1 MVLGHY
7 ASAFLVRPHLPAAPF
22 WLLLLA
28 SNLAEFLWLVLA
40 LAGVEPT
47 KPDSILDATFN
58 NLDVHMTYSHNVVPN
73 LVLGVVV
80 LAVVQT
86 IWKNL
91 KLSLGCAFLT
101 CLHVWSDF
109 VVGFQHELVG
119 PDSMK
124 IGLNS
129 YGRFPYFAILIEWV
143 FAVLCLTYF
152 VFAEKA
158 RGRLVAGKKLALL
171 YGGFSIGI
179 LAWLPNAYTPM
190 RKLLG
195 L

>member
-7 ASAFLVRPHLPAAPF
+7 ASAFLVRPHLPKAPF
-22 WLLLLA
+22 WLLLVA
-28 SNLAEFLWLVLA
+28 ANLAEFLWLALA
-40 LAGVEPT
+40 LVGVEPT
-47 KPDSILDATFN
+47 RPDSILDATFN
-58 NLDVHMTYSHNVVPN
+58 NLDVHMTYSHNAVPN
-73 LVLGVVV
+73 LLLGAVVFVVV
-80 LAVVQT
+80 QL
-86 IWKNL
+86 IWKNA
-91 KLSLGCAFLT
+91 KLALACTFLT

-109 VVGFQHELVG
+109 IVGFPHELLG

-129 YGRFPYFAILIEWV
+129 YGRFPYAAILIEWA
-143 FAVLCLTYF
+143 FALACLTYF
-152 VFAEKA
+152 VLAEKN
-158 RGRLVAGKKLALL
+158 RGRIVPRKRLVLL
-171 YGGFSIGI
+171 YVGFTIGI

>member
-7 ASAFLVRPHLPAAPF
+7 ASAFLARPHVPTAPF

-28 SNLAEFLWLVLA
+28 SNLAEFLWLLLA
-40 LAGVEPT
+40 LVGIEPT
-47 KPDSILDATFN
+47 KPTSILDATFN

-73 LVLGVVV
+73 LLLGILVFG
-80 LAVVQT
+80 AVQL
-86 IWKNL
+86 IWKNT
-91 KLSLGCAFLT
+91 KLAVACAFLT

-109 VVGFQHELVG
+109 IVGFQHEVLG

-129 YGRFPYFAILIEWV
+129 YGRFPYLAILIEWL
-143 FAVLCLTYF
+143 FALVCLTYF
-152 VFAEKA
+152 AFAEKA
-158 RGRLVAGKKLALL
+158 RGRAVPRKKLVLL
-171 YGGFSIGI
+171 YVAFSIGI

-190 RKLLG
+190 RQLLG

>member
-7 ASAFLVRPHLPAAPF
+7 ASAFLVRPHLPTAPF
-22 WLLLLA
+22 WLLLLTA
-28 SNLAEFLWLVLA
+28 NLAEFLWLALA
-40 LAGVEPT
+40 LVGVEPT

-73 LVLGVVV
+73 LLLGVAVFV
-80 LAVVQT
+80 LVQL
-86 IWKNL
+86 IWKNT
-91 KLSLGCAFLT
+91 KLSLACAFLT

-109 VVGFQHELVG
+109 IVGFQHELLG
-119 PDSMK
+119 PTSMK

-129 YGRFPYFAILIEWV
+129 YGRFPYTAIVIKWIFAII
-143 FAVLCLTYF
+143 CLTYF
-152 VFAEKA
+152 VSAEKA
-158 RGRLVAGKKLALL
+158 RGRIVPRKKMILL
-171 YGGFSIGI
+171 YSAFTIGI

>member
-7 ASAFLVRPHLPAAPF
+7 ASAFLIRPHLPAAPF

-28 SNLAEFLWLVLA
+28 ANLAEFLWLALA
-40 LAGVEPT
+40 LVGVEPT
-47 KPDSILDATFN
+47 RPASILDATFN

-73 LVLGVVV
+73 LLLG
-80 LAVVQT
+80 AVVFVIVQL
-86 IWKNL
+86 IWKNT
-91 KLSLGCAFLT
+91 KLALACAFLT

-109 VVGFQHELVG
+109 IVGFQHELLG

-129 YGRFPYFAILIEWV
+129 YGRFPYGAIMIEWA
-143 FAVLCLTYF
+143 FALTCLTYF

-158 RGRLVAGKKLALL
+158 RGRAVAGKRLVLL
-171 YGGFSIGI
+171 YAGFTIGI

>member
-7 ASAFLVRPHLPAAPF
+7 AAAFLARPHLPTAPF

-28 SNLAEFLWLVLA
+28 ANLSEFLWLLLA

-73 LVLGVVV
+73 LVLGA
-80 LAVVQT
+80 AVFGIVQVG
-86 IWKNL
+86 WKNARL
-91 KLSLGCAFLT
+91 ALACMLLT
-101 CLHVWSDF
+101 WLHVWCDF
-109 VVGFQHELVG
+109 IVGFQHELLG
-119 PDSMK
+119 PESMK
-124 IGLNS
+124 VGLNS
-129 YGRFPYFAILIEWV
+129 YGRFPYAAIFIEWF
-143 FAVLCLTYF
+143 FALACLTYF
-152 VFAEKA
+152 VYAEKSK
-158 RGRLVAGKKLALL
+158 GRTVPRKKVLIL
-171 YGGFSIGI
+171 YSAFTVGI

-190 RKLLG
+190 RQLLG

>member
-22 WLLLLA
+22 WLLLLT
-28 SNLAEFLWLVLA
+28 SNLSEFLWLILA
-40 LAGVEPT
+40 LAGLEPV

-73 LVLGVVV
+73 LLLGV
-80 LAVVQT
+80 AVFFIVQL
-86 IWKNL
+86 IWKNA
-91 KLSLGCAFLT
+91 KLALACAFLT

-109 VVGFQHELVG
+109 IVGFQHELMG
-119 PDSMK
+119 PSSMK

-129 YGRFPYFAILIEWV
+129 YGRFPYLAILIEWG
-143 FAVLCLTYF
+143 FALVCLTYF
-152 VFAEKA
+152 VIAEKSQ
-158 RGRLVAGKKLALL
+158 GRPVAKKRMVLL
-171 YGGFSIGI
+171 YSAFTVGI
-179 LAWLPNAYTPM
+179 LAWLPNAYTPL

>member
-7 ASAFLVRPHLPAAPF
+7 ASAFLIRPHLPAAPF

-28 SNLAEFLWLVLA
+28 ANLAEFLWLALA
-40 LAGVEPT
+40 LVGVEPT
-47 KPDSILDATFN
+47 RPASILDATFN

-73 LVLGVVV
+73 LLLGVAVFV
-80 LAVVQT
+80 LVQL
-86 IWKNL
+86 IWKNT
-91 KLSLGCAFLT
+91 KLSLACAFLT

-109 VVGFQHELVG
+109 IVGFQHELLG

-129 YGRFPYFAILIEWV
+129 YGRFPYLAILIEWG
-143 FAVLCLTYF
+143 FALICLSYF

-158 RGRLVAGKKLALL
+158 RGRLVPRKKVILL
-171 YGGFSIGI
+171 YSAFTIGI

-190 RKLLG
+190 RKLLW

>member
-22 WLLLLA
+22 WLLLLTA
-28 SNLAEFLWLVLA
+28 NLAEFLWLALA
-40 LAGVEPT
+40 LVGVEPT
-47 KPDSILDATFN
+47 KPDSILDATFH

-80 LAVVQT
+80 LVCVQA
-86 IWKNL
+86 IWKNW
-91 KLSLGCAFLT
+91 KLSVACAFLT

-109 VVGFQHELVG
+109 IVGFQHELLG
-119 PDSMK
+119 PSSMK

-129 YGRFPYFAILIEWV
+129 YGRFPYVAILIEWL
-143 FAVLCLTYF
+143 FALACLTYF
-152 VFAEKA
+152 IFAEKA
-158 RGRLVAGKKLALL
+158 RGRTPARKKMILL
-171 YGGFSIGI
+171 YSTFTIGI

>member
-7 ASAFLVRPHLPAAPF
+7 ASAFLVRPHLPHAPF

-28 SNLAEFLWLVLA
+28 SNLAEFLWLALA
-40 LAGVEPT
+40 LTGIEPT

-73 LVLGVVV
+73 LILGAVV
-80 LAVVQT
+80 LVLVQL
-86 IWKNL
+86 IWKNK
-91 KLSLGCAFLT
+91 KLAFAAAFLT
-101 CLHVWSDF
+101 VLHVWSDF
-109 VVGFQHELVG
+109 IVGFQHEMLG

-129 YGRFPYFAILIEWV
+129 YGRFPYAAILIEWL
-143 FAVLCLTYF
+143 FALGCLTYF
-152 VFAEKA
+152 VWAEKA
-158 RGRLVAGKKLALL
+158 QGRIVARKKVVLL
-171 YGGFSIGI
+171 YTAFTIGI
-179 LAWLPNAYTPM
+179 LSWLPNAYTPM
-190 RKLLG
+190 RQLLG